1 MTILQLKDN
10 FLQYLQYEKRL
21 SGHTVISYNTDLDQF
36 ITYLIENYKIE
47 TINGVNHLII
57 RSWVVSQMEQ
67 KVSARTINHKIT
79 ALKTFY
85 KYLLRQGVVTENPMP
100 KIQTPKISKRLTVFV
115 EKDNMDKLL
124 DNVDFGDDFA
134 GIRNQLMIEFFYAT
148 GIRLAELV
156 GLKQQNV
163 DMYNC
168 TIKVLG
174 KRNKERIIP
183 FADSLKPRIK
193 KYLAQ
198 KAKINNI
205 SETHFFVTEK
215 GNKVYEK
222 LVYRVIN
229 NYLSMIT
236 TVEKRSPHV
245 LRHTFATHMLNNGAD
260 LNAIKELLGHS
271 SLAATQV
278 YTHNT
283 VEKLKT
289 VHKQAHPKA

>member
-36 ITYLIENYKIE
+36 ISYLFENYKIE
-47 TINGVNHLII
+47 TIEGVNHLLI

-67 KVSARTINHKIT
+67 KISARTINHKIT

-134 GIRNQLMIEFFYAT
+134 GIRNQLMIELFYAT

>member
-1 MTILQLKDN
+1 MHITDHKQN
-10 FLQYLQYEKRL
+10 FLQHLQYEKRL
-21 SGHTVISYNTDLDQF
+21 SPHTVISYNTDLDQF
-36 ITYLIENYKIE
+36 IAYLKESYQADAIEA
-47 TINGVNHLII
+47 VNHLII
-57 RSWVVSQMEQ
+57 RSWIVSLMEN

-85 KYLLRQGVVTENPMP
+85 KYLLRQKVVTENPMP
-100 KIQTPKISKRLTVFV
+100 KIQAPKMSKRLTVFV

-124 DNVDFGDDFA
+124 DNIEFGDDFA
-134 GIRNQLMIEFFYAT
+134 GVRNQLIIEVFYAT
-148 GIRLAELV
+148 GIRLAELI
-156 GLKQQNV
+156 GLKQSNV
-163 DMYNC
+163 DLYNC

-183 FADSLKPRIK
+183 FADSLKPKIK
-193 KYLAQ
+193 KYLALTE
-198 KAKINNI
+198 KLNNG
-205 SETHFFVTEK
+205 SKDHFFITEK
-215 GNKVYEK
+215 GNKLYEK

-229 NYLSMIT
+229 NYLSMVT
-236 TVEKRSPHV
+236 TIEKRSPHV

-283 VEKLKT
+283 VDKLKS